1 MNAGII
7 NATSYFGIEL
17 VRLLAGHPRL
27 TVTAATGR
35 SQAGKELGE
44 VFPHLRAT
52 DPAAAGL
59 VLTPALE
66 GEVAV
71 VFSCLPHAVSA
82 AALLPFIEEGVPV
95 VDVSADFRLNDV
107 AGFERWYE
115 VEHPAPEL
123 LARAVYGLTEIHREA
138 IRKATIVGN
147 PGCYPTAA
155 ILALAP
161 AFRAGIIEP
170 DVIVD
175 AKSGVSGSGRSLKLD
190 SHYSEVNESVHAYSV
205 GGHRHG
211 AEMTQELSLLA
222 GGAVE
227 VNFVPHLVPMTR
239 GILATCYAT
248 LSRSVESA
256 EIESIYRDFCE
267 AEPFLFSTA
276 TPPRTKWVARSNH
289 CALYAT
295 VDQTGRRLLAFAAI
309 DNLVKGAAG
318 QAVQNANVMLGL
330 DETAGLKVAPQFP

>member
-17 VRLLAGHPRL
+17 VRLLAGHPEL
-27 TVTAATGR
+27 MVTSVTGR

-44 VFPHLRAT
+44 VFSHLRAT

-59 VLTPALE
+59 VLTPELE
-66 GEVAV
+66 GSVDV

-82 AALLPFIEEGVPV
+82 VALLPFIEAGIPAI
-95 VDVSADFRLNDV
+95 DVSADFRLNDP
-107 AGFERWYE
+107 AEFERWYE
-115 VEHPAPEL
+115 VEHPAPDL
-123 LARAVYGLTEIHREA
+123 LNKAVYGLTEIHREA
-138 IRKATIVGN
+138 IRKAAIVGN

-161 AFRAGIIEP
+161 AFRAGIVER

-175 AKSGVSGSGRSLKLD
+175 AKSGVSGSGRSMKLD
-190 SHYSEVNESVHAYSV
+190 SHFSEVNESVHAYAV
-205 GGHRHG
+205 DGHRHG

-222 GGAVE
+222 GGPVD

-248 LSRSVESA
+248 LSRSVDSE
-256 EIESIYRDFCE
+256 EIATLYRDFCADE
-267 AEPFLFSTA
+267 QFLFCTDS
-276 TPPRTKWVARSNH
+276 PPRTKWVAGSNH
-289 CALYAT
+289 CAIYAT
-295 VDQTGRRLLAFAAI
+295 VDQTGRRLMAFGVI

-330 DETAGLKVAPQFP
+330 DETAGLSAPPQYP

>member
-17 VRLLAGHPRL
+17 VRLLAGHPEL
-27 TVTAATGR
+27 TVTSVTGR

-59 VLTPALE
+59 VLTPELE
-66 GEVAV
+66 GSVDI

-82 AALLPFIEEGVPV
+82 PALLPFIEAGVPV
-95 VDVSADFRLNDV
+95 VDVSADFRLND
-107 AGFERWYE
+107 AAEFERWYE
-115 VEHPAPEL
+115 VGHPAPKL
-123 LARAVYGLTEIHREA
+123 LDRAVYGLTEIHREA
-138 IRKATIVGN
+138 ICTATIVGN

-161 AFRAGIIEP
+161 AFSAGIIEP

-190 SHYSEVNESVHAYSV
+190 NHYSEVNESVHAYSV

-222 GGAVE
+222 GRPVE

-248 LSRSVESA
+248 LSRPVESA

-267 AEPFLFSTA
+267 EEPFLFFTD
-276 TPPRTKWVARSNH
+276 TPPRTKWVAGSNH
-289 CALYAT
+289 CAVYAT
-295 VDQTGRRLLAFAAI
+295 VDQTDRRLMAFAAI

-330 DETAGLKVAPQFP
+330 DETAGLKAAPLFP